1 MKVCPTCRYPNREGY
16 MFCEDCGEELS
27 LVESVPQSGA
37 SPSQNGIAVISL
49 RLPEA
54 GDEILLQ
61 LDSRNI
67 IGRADD
73 DRLRQPDIDLN
84 LYQAYEHGVSTLHAV
99 IELTDEGVQIVDIGS
114 TNGTWVNGR
123 RLVPN
128 QLYPLNDDDEIRF
141 GRLVTHIHISSEA

>member
-16 MFCEDCGEELS
+16 MFCEDCGEDLS
-27 LVESVPQSGA
+27 LVESVHQSGEP
-37 SPSQNGIAVISL
+37 PSQNRIAAIRL
-49 RLPEA
+49 WLPEA
-54 GDEILLQ
+54 DDEVLLQ
-61 LDSRNI
+61 LDSRNVV
-67 IGRADD
+67 GRADV

-99 IELTDEGVQIVDIGS
+99 IEHTDEGVQIVDIGS

-128 QLYPLNDDDEIRF
+128 QLYPLSDDDEIRF
-141 GRLVTHIHISSEA
+141 GRLVTRIHISSEV